1 MKDRY
6 VLDSCLWIE
15 IERGN
20 PKVLGVVQPLID
32 ENQVCLVDVIVA
44 EVLRGAKTRKDYLKL
59 KEAFSHFVQ
68 LSTTW
73 ETVTE
78 LAFEVSRKG
87 FQPPLID
94 LYIAQ
99 CVLENGKTLLT
110 QDRHFPQ
117 IAKVRAFTV
126 KMVG

>member
-6 VLDSCLWIE
+6 ALDSCIWIE

-20 PKVLGVVQPLID
+20 PKILSAVQPLID
-32 ENQVCLVDVIVA
+32 KNEVCLVDVIVA
-44 EVLRGAKTRKDYLKL
+44 EVLRGTKTRKDYLKL

-73 ETVTE
+73 EEVAE

-99 CVLENGKTLLT
+99 CVLENGKTLIT
-110 QDRHFPQ
+110 QDKHFPQ
-117 IAKVRAFTV
+117 IAKVRAFAV
-126 KMVG
+126 RMI